1 MLISLCSVCTAE
13 DTDTTLGPA
22 TRQAALL
29 ALSQVGQH
37 VGQTN
42 PQAVMAVLPSIVAAV
57 KDVHRSVRS
66 SALAAAAACLVA
78 LGSAVLPL
86 LPSLV
91 PAILAAAQAAVHGLP
106 EKVSSV
112 VHYNVLCCCVV
123 IADVGHDCLC
133 FLLRSIVWVCCEPAK
148 ARLYYCLRDL
158 DQQG

>member
-1 MLISLCSVCTAE
+1 M
-13 DTDTTLGPA
+13 
-22 TRQAALL
+22 L

-37 VGQTN
+37 VRQTN
-42 PQAVMAVLPSIVAAV
+42 PQAVMAVLPSIVAAA

-91 PAILAAAQAAVHGLP
+91 PAILAAAQTAVHSLP

-112 VHYNVLCCCVV
+112 VHYIVLRCCVV
-123 IADVGHDCLC
+123 IAEVRHDCLC
-133 FLLRSIVWVCCEPAK
+133 FS
-148 ARLYYCLRDL
+148 
-158 DQQG
+158 